1 MRAIVVGYACN
12 NACSFCSQGALRRTR
27 PAVESGDVV
36 RALEAVAPGETV
48 AFVGGEP
55 TLFPELPQWI
65 RAATARSA
73 GRVILQT
80 NGRRLAYRA
89 FAHELA
95 EASSV
100 LRLDVS
106 LHGSNAAMH
115 DWHTGTPGSFA
126 QTVQGLRNARAERI
140 AAGVTTVVTRS
151 NYRHLGDIVRVA
163 HAAGANAVH
172 VVAVEPFGAAIRRRS
187 VLVPPP
193 EMVAPHLHRAQADA
207 GRLGIRFE
215 VGARTSGDLFAGLGD
230 VEAPDPAADRVEV
243 SDTP

>member
-1 MRAIVVGYACN
+1 VRAIVVGYACN
-12 NACSFCSQGALRRTR
+12 NACIFCAQGELRGMR
-27 PAVESGDVV
+27 PAVESADVA
-36 RALEAVAPGETV
+36 RALSAVVPGETV

-65 RAATARSA
+65 RAATAQSA

-95 EASSV
+95 ESSPV

-106 LHGSNAAMH
+106 LQGSNAAMH
-115 DWHTGTPGSFA
+115 EWHTGTPGSFA
-126 QTVQGLRNARAERI
+126 QTVQGLRNARVERI
-140 AAGVTTVVTRS
+140 QVGITTVVTRS
-151 NYRHLGDIVRVA
+151 NYRHLGEIVRVA

-172 VVAVEPFGAAIRRRS
+172 VVAVEPFGAALRRRS

-193 EMVAPHLHRAQADA
+193 EMVAPHLRRAGADA
-207 GRLGIRFE
+207 SRLGLRFE

-230 VEAPDPAADRVEV
+230 VEAPDRAADGVEV

>member
-1 MRAIVVGYACN
+1 MRSIVVGYACN
-12 NACSFCSQGALRRTR
+12 NACTFCAQGDLRRTR
-27 PAVESGDVV
+27 PATESGDIA
-36 RALEAVAPGETV
+36 RALEAVVAGETV

-55 TLFPELPQWI
+55 TIFPELPQWL

-95 EASSV
+95 EASPV

-106 LHGSNAAMH
+106 VHGSNAAMH
-115 DWHTGTPGSFA
+115 EWHTGTPGSFA

-140 AAGVTTVVTRS
+140 QVGITTVVTRS
-151 NYRHLGDIVRVA
+151 NYRHLGEIVRVA

-172 VVAVEPFGAAIRRRS
+172 VVAVEPFGAAVRRRF

-193 EMVAPHLHRAQADA
+193 ELVAPHLHRAGADA
-207 GRLGIRFE
+207 ARLGLRFE
-215 VGARTSGDLFAGLGD
+215 VGARTSADLFAGLGD
-230 VEAPDPAADRVEV
+230 VEAPDRAAERVEV